1 MDWMLRFVEVIV
13 VEVSLVMSLVE
24 LPVIE
29 VFVVEVWLEVKPGLQ

>member
-29 VFVVEVWLEVKPGLQ
+29 VFVVEVWFEVKPGLQ